1 MVNTISLDCN
11 FPNARMYASP
21 SREVL
26 RFFLTFTPPFFESR
40 TVDQRKSFTIS
51 ARDGRDSGD
60 GGRQTT
66 TTTTTT

>member
-26 RFFLTFTPPFFESR
+26 RFFLTFTPPLHRVTNGRSEKILHDFRAGR
-40 TVDQRKSFTIS
+40 T
-51 ARDGRDSGD
+51 
-60 GGRQTT
+60 
-66 TTTTTT
+66 